1 MPVSRLVHWLPK
13 HALRK
18 PVEAALTYIVIL
30 KCDRGLEKEEIKIA
44 MQYRKYENMERHCDS
59 RNSLDIKM

>member
-1 MPVSRLVHWLPK
+1 M
-13 HALRK
+13 
-18 PVEAALTYIVIL
+18 EAALTYIVIL

-44 MQYRKYENMERHCDS
+44 MQDRKYENMESHCDS